1 MRRLPAWV
9 APASRVIVW
18 LQARG
23 ISFLSFHVLTIPG
36 RRSGR
41 MLKTVVSPFT
51 VDGRRYVLS
60 FGHLQWVAN
69 ARAAGC
75 GILGRG
81 RTDERVTLTEI
92 KSPES
97 GGIVREF
104 PRQVPA
110 GVQFFVRLGLVE
122 KPAGPN
128 EFEAA
133 AERLALFRLDPA
145 GDMEE

>member
-1 MRRLPAWV
+1 MPPLPRWV
-9 APASRVIVW
+9 APASRLIVW

-36 RRSGR
+36 RRTGR
-41 MLKTVVSPFT
+41 MLETVVSPFT
-51 VDGRRYVLS
+51 VDEQRYVLS
-60 FGHLQWVAN
+60 FGHLHWVAN
-69 ARAAGC
+69 ARAAGW

-81 RTDERVTLTEI
+81 RHNERVTLIEI
-92 KSPES
+92 KSPE
-97 GGIVREF
+97 GRAIVREF

-110 GVQFFVRLGLVE
+110 GVQFFVGLGLVE

-133 AERLALFRLDPA
+133 AERLTLFRLDQS
-145 GDMEE
+145 GNVDE